1 MGVLSLTSF
10 SGLRY
15 QLCRRLQHESQVW
28 LRPGVAMARG
38 FKKDSD
44 KRLQE
49 GQTLRCPLR
58 LGAGAESGLSV
69 KWPLAWLLPD
79 SIPNS
84 PSSFSWELCPRRYP
98 PAKPVLHSEPSP
110 TTPSVKASWLP
121 RERESVRPS
130 PGPLPTSP
138 AASKL
143 ALKQG
148 NMAKPASSLSGQ
160 GALRR
165 QGWVFAGT
173 SVSCTRQGHRTCMFI

>member
-1 MGVLSLTSF
+1 MSHRCGSDPVLPWQEAS
-10 SGLRY
+10 
-15 QLCRRLQHESQVW
+15 RRTVT
-28 LRPGVAMARG
+28 RG
-38 FKKDSD
+38 FKKD
-44 KRLQE
+44 KPWGVLCAWE
-49 GQTLRCPLR
+49 
-58 LGAGAESGLSV
+58 LGESGLSV

-110 TTPSVKASWLP
+110 TTPSVKGSWLP